1 MKVTIEEIKRLQKL
15 SALSSSDEELQNL
28 IKDFEGIAQFV
39 DQICDAN
46 LDDINVKNKRVTIDD
61 LRDDISE
68 KSMNREEILQN
79 AQNRNEEFFVVPKVV
94 E

>member
-1 MKVTIEEIKRLQKL
+1 MKVTIEEIKRLQTL

-46 LDDINVKNKRVTIDD
+46 LDDINVKNKCVTIDFGVIGKKALSLD
-61 LRDDISE
+61 YAPITFVDD
-68 KSMNREEILQN
+68 
-79 AQNRNEEFFVVPKVV
+79 
-94 E
+94 